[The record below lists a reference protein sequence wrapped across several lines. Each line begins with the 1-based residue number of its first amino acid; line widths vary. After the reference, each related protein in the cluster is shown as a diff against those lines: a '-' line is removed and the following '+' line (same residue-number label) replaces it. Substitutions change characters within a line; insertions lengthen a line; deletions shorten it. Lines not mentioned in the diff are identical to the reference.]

1 MVTRAVADKRVVE
14 TAGSCTGIVLVRV
27 VAAAGSNC
35 AAIQRFDSTGNDAVG
50 SFVRSF
56 LNPDRVRRVMLVFG
70 LIDGYLGLI
79 LVFAAM
85 QLPLALWIMKTYF
98 DTIPHDYEEAALVDG
113 ATLFQ
118 RIRHVIAPLALP
130 GLGAAGIFAFI
141 SAWGDFLMP
150 LILLSSSELQ
160 MLPLG
165 LFRAFLRV
173 HVTGDDCSA
182 VASGFSARLGSVVD
196 FPQWQAHTM
205 NYFKRTSWQVQLLLL
220 PCVLLIG
227 ALVVYPAIYSIYLSL
242 TNASLVGAA
251 ATNPR
256 FVGMRNY
263 MRLFADGGFWN
274 SLVVTFWFVL
284 GSAVIGQFVL
294 GLVSAVLL
302 CRPLRFKNLFNS
314 IILLPNAVPEV
325 VAGYLWISMLAG
337 GGHSTLNRLLGC
349 LGIPSVRWLEQF
361 PLAMIIVANT
371 WRGIASAM
379 ILMMAGLSSVPPEIY
394 EAARIDGASPRQ
406 IFRSITLPLIM
417 PNIFLYMLVSTVTT
431 ISIFGFIYA
440 LTRGG
445 PGNAT
450 EIIGIYIYNQSFTAF
465 QLGYGSA
472 VAVVTLAIS
481 MAIGLVY
488 VRVLR
493 VKV

>member
-1 MVTRAVADKRVVE
+1 
-14 TAGSCTGIVLVRV
+14 
-27 VAAAGSNC
+27 
-35 AAIQRFDSTGNDAVG
+35 
-50 SFVRSF
+50 
-56 LNPDRVRRVMLVFG
+56 
-70 LIDGYLGLI
+70 
-79 LVFAAM
+79 
-85 QLPLALWIMKTYF
+85 
-98 DTIPHDYEEAALVDG
+98 
-113 ATLFQ
+113 
-118 RIRHVIAPLALP
+118 
-130 GLGAAGIFAFI
+130 
-141 SAWGDFLMP
+141 
-150 LILLSSSELQ
+150 
-160 MLPLG
+160 
-165 LFRAFLRV
+165 
-173 HVTGDDCSA
+173 
-182 VASGFSARLGSVVD
+182 
-196 FPQWQAHTM
+196 
-205 NYFKRTSWQVQLLLL
+205 
-220 PCVLLIG
+220 
-227 ALVVYPAIYSIYLSL
+227 
-242 TNASLVGAA
+242 
-251 ATNPR
+251 
-256 FVGMRNY
+256 

-294 GLVSAVLL
+294 GLASAILL
-302 CRPLRFKNLFNS
+302 RRPIRFKRLFNS

-337 GGHSTLNRLLGC
+337 GEHSTLNRLLGC
-349 LGIPSVRWLEQF
+349 LGIPSVRWLEQL

-379 ILMMAGLSSVPPEIY
+379 ILMMAGLSSVPPEVY

-417 PNIFLYMLVSTVTT
+417 PNIFLYMLVSTVST

-481 MAIGLVY
+481 MVIGLVY
-488 VRVLR
+488 VRVLK